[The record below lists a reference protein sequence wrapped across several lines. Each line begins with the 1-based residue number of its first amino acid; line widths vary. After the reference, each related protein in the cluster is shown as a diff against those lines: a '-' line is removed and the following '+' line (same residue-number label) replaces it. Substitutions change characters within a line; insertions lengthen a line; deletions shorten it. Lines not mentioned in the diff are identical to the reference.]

1 MLLHSSLLQR
11 TRRGKTVS
19 QVSPAEGSGE
29 WGGEVRNGVHP
40 QSSLSVPKHWLFP
53 RQTPQSPG
61 NSCVSWIKDPGAS
74 ELLVSLSTHALTFSQ
89 MIPSVLWSSSMGY
102 SNYLWGPYSL
112 HLATPKPA
120 VLLPVAECHCTSDC
134 CTSHSLLVVLA
145 EHGWWSQLRALVRA
159 KQTHTP
165 LGFVILAIILHLKEA
180 SVVMKLTHMF
190 PRGTARSSHLRL

>member
-1 MLLHSSLLQR
+1 MLLHSSLLPR

-29 WGGEVRNGVHP
+29 WGGKVRNGVHP

-61 NSCVSWIKDPGAS
+61 NSCAS
-74 ELLVSLSTHALTFSQ
+74 ELLISLSAHALIFSQ

-112 HLATPKPA
+112 HLATPKPE
-120 VLLPVAECHCTSDC
+120 VLLPVAECHCTTDC
-134 CTSHSLLVVLA
+134 CSSHSLLVVLA

-159 KQTHTP
+159 YQTHTP

-180 SVVMKLTHMF
+180 SVVMKLTHIF